1 MSATTRRG
9 FLRAGLATAAA
20 PYVFA
25 QSRRDS
31 LLKNVLLF
39 VVDDLR
45 PMLGCYGYPDA
56 VTPNIDRL
64 ATRGLTFLN
73 NHCQLAS
80 DEPSRQSMF
89 TGLRPGT
96 TGVFSEG
103 QSFRT
108 NCPDAV
114 TLPQYFRQN
123 GYRTMSVG
131 RAFNDAASW
140 EHADDRTPTPSTDEL
155 WAVSEA
161 EQFDG
166 QSATTAVDALKTA
179 GDRRLFLTVGF
190 ERPSLPLVAPQ
201 EFYDLHPRAYV
212 KSLQQPL
219 PSGAPEYAVP
229 AADAVVDD
237 EAARDL
243 ARAYNASISYV
254 DAQIGRILAAIEEQQ
269 QWQDMTIV
277 LCSDSGLH
285 LGEQGHWGKNSNY
298 EAATRTPLII
308 SSYGNRGAGRKTRAL
323 TELVDVYPSVCELAG
338 LPVPQGLDGSS
349 TARLFPTP
357 DRLWKR
363 AVFSQQPR
371 EIPGLGPGM
380 GYSMRTGR
388 YRYTEWAA
396 FDSPYKTTEL
406 YDYRGSPTEV
416 ENLAADPKRQT
427 LANGLAAMMR
437 EGPRAARPP
446 RAG

>member
-1 MSATTRRG
+1 MGVTTRRS

-20 PYVFA
+20 PYAFA
-25 QSRRDS
+25 RERRDS
-31 LLKNVLLF
+31 PLKNVLLLL
-39 VVDDLR
+39 VDDLR
-45 PMLGCYGYPDA
+45 PMLGCYGHPDA

-80 DEPSRQSMF
+80 DGPSRQSMF
-89 TGLRPGT
+89 TGLRPRT
-96 TGVFSEG
+96 TGVLREG
-103 QSFRT
+103 QTFRT
-108 NCPDAV
+108 NRPNAV

-131 RAFNDAASW
+131 RAFDDAVSW
-140 EHADDRTPTPSTDEL
+140 DQSDDRTPVVSTDEP

-166 QSATTAVDALKTA
+166 QSAAMAIDMLKSA

-190 ERPSLPLVAPQ
+190 ERPSWPLTAPQ
-201 EFYDLHPRAYV
+201 EFYELHPRAYV
-212 KSLQQPL
+212 KPLHGPL
-219 PSGAPEYAVP
+219 PNGAPVYAVP
-229 AADAVVDD
+229 AASEAIDD
-237 EAARDL
+237 EVARNL
-243 ARAYNASISYV
+243 VRAYSASISYV
-254 DAQIGRILAAIEEQQ
+254 DAQIGRVLAAIEEQQ

-308 SSYGNRGAGRKTRAL
+308 SSYGRRGAGRKTRAL

-338 LPVPQGLDGSS
+338 LPVPQGLDGAS
-349 TARLFPTP
+349 TARLFPTT

-371 EIPGLGPGM
+371 EIPGLGAGM

-396 FDSPYKTTEL
+396 FDSPYKTAEL
-406 YDYRGSPTEV
+406 YDYRENPIEV
-416 ENLAADPKRQT
+416 ENLAADSKRQT

-437 EGPRAARPP
+437 EGPRSAGPP
-446 RAG
+446 RAR